1 MTAIL
6 AIDPGTEQSGW
17 CYFYRGG
24 VTLSGVESN
33 VALLER
39 MALFCNP
46 PDALAIEMV
55 ASYGMP
61 VGREVFET
69 CVWIGRFKQAWPR
82 PEEVRLVYRPDVKLF
97 LCGTHRA
104 KDSNVRQALIDK
116 LGRVGTKADKGPL
129 YGVTSHAWAAV
140 AVAVTAAEQMR
151 DPLSSKTKAA

>member
-1 MTAIL
+1 VTTIL

-17 CYFYRGG
+17 CYFRNGG
-24 VTLSGVESN
+24 VTLSGVMDNPGMLGRLSCQV
-33 VALLER
+33 VA
-39 MALFCNP
+39 
-46 PDALAIEMV
+46 DVLAIEMIT
-55 ASYGMP
+55 SQGMP
-61 VGREVFET
+61 VGQTTFET

-82 PEEVRLVYRPDVKLF
+82 PEEVLLIPRHAVKMHV
-97 LCGTHRA
+97 CNHPRA
-104 KDSNVRQALIDK
+104 KDSNIRQALIDK